1 MKFNIVVSINNH
13 HLIGEN
19 NKLIIHS
26 KKDLRNFQKIT
37 TNQYPEKKQNI
48 IIMGYNTWISIPED
62 KRPLKKRM
70 NIILT
75 RHHHIEETETVKSF
89 QNLSEAFQ
97 WSQNKGIIFIIGGTQ
112 IFNECCKPEYCQY
125 LDTIY
130 LTQFNDNYHP
140 RNTTHSFPLQLLNDM
155 ECISKSEIHNEIC
168 DRPHLEGESDNIYER
183 FFKDPIVK
191 SVSFTFDIYQ
201 KKNNINH
208 DEKQYLDL
216 LKKIIHQNNII
227 QSRNSKVYSLF
238 GEKMEFDLQKG
249 FPLLTTKQIGYKTI
263 LRELLWFIK
272 GSTSN
277 QELNN
282 QNVHIWDMNSSREFL
297 DSRNLDYEEGD
308 LGPVY
313 GFQWRHFGTEYE
325 SCHSDYSGEGID
337 QLKNIIHLIKTE
349 PTSRRIIL
357 NSWNVSDID
366 KMALPPCHVMCQ
378 FNVNTNNNTLNCQLY
393 QRSGDMFL
401 GVPFNIASYSLLT
414 YIIAKITGYSPGKFI
429 HILGDAH
436 IYESHLNAV
445 NEQIERVP
453 YSFPELLISDEL
465 SDIDN
470 IKEDYFIMKNYNSYP
485 KITAPMIA

>member
-13 HLIGEN
+13 NLIGEN
-19 NKLIIHS
+19 DKLLIHS

-37 TNQYPEKKQNI
+37 TTQYPENKQNI

-62 KRPLKKRM
+62 KRPLKKRI

-75 RHHHIEETETVKSF
+75 RKHHIEETETVKSF

-97 WSQNKGIIFIIGGTQ
+97 WSQNKGIIFVIGGSQ
-112 IFNECCKPEYCQY
+112 IFNECCKTEYYQY

-155 ECISKSEIHNEIC
+155 ECISKSKIHNEIC
-168 DRPHLEGESDNIYER
+168 DRPHLEGGSDNIYER
-183 FFKDPIVK
+183 YFKDPIVK

-216 LKKIIHQNNII
+216 LKKIIYQNNII

-277 QELNN
+277 QELTN

-313 GFQWRHFGTEYE
+313 GFQWRHFGAKYE
-325 SCHSDYSGEGID
+325 SCHSDYSEKGID
-337 QLKNIIHLIKTE
+337 
-349 PTSRRIIL
+349 
-357 NSWNVSDID
+357 
-366 KMALPPCHVMCQ
+366 
-378 FNVNTNNNTLNCQLY
+378 
-393 QRSGDMFL
+393 
-401 GVPFNIASYSLLT
+401 
-414 YIIAKITGYSPGKFI
+414 
-429 HILGDAH
+429 
-436 IYESHLNAV
+436 
-445 NEQIERVP
+445 
-453 YSFPELLISDEL
+453 
-465 SDIDN
+465 
-470 IKEDYFIMKNYNSYP
+470 
-485 KITAPMIA
+485 

>member
-1 MKFNIVVSINNH
+1 
-13 HLIGEN
+13 
-19 NKLIIHS
+19 
-26 KKDLRNFQKIT
+26 
-37 TNQYPEKKQNI
+37 
-48 IIMGYNTWISIPED
+48 
-62 KRPLKKRM
+62 
-70 NIILT
+70 
-75 RHHHIEETETVKSF
+75 
-89 QNLSEAFQ
+89 
-97 WSQNKGIIFIIGGTQ
+97 
-112 IFNECCKPEYCQY
+112 
-125 LDTIY
+125 
-130 LTQFNDNYHP
+130 
-140 RNTTHSFPLQLLNDM
+140 
-155 ECISKSEIHNEIC
+155 
-168 DRPHLEGESDNIYER
+168 
-183 FFKDPIVK
+183 
-191 SVSFTFDIYQ
+191 
-201 KKNNINH
+201 
-208 DEKQYLDL
+208 
-216 LKKIIHQNNII
+216 
-227 QSRNSKVYSLF
+227 
-238 GEKMEFDLQKG
+238 MEFNLQKG

-277 QELNN
+277 QELNDK
-282 QNVHIWDMNSSREFL
+282 NVHIWNMNSSKEFL

-313 GFQWRHFGTEYE
+313 GFQWRHFGAEYE
-325 SCHSDYSGEGID
+325 SCHSDYSGKGID

-414 YIIAKITGYSPGKFI
+414 YIIAKITGYIPGKFI
-429 HILGDAH
+429 HILGDTH

-445 NEQIERVP
+445 NKQLERVP

-470 IKEDYFIMKNYNSYP
+470 IKEEYFIMKNYNPYP
-485 KITAPMIA
+485 KITAPMVA